1 MPGNDVPQDADFYA
15 GGRRHL
21 ETWSP
26 GGPAIIIGSD
36 LDAALDAIEATPGTV
51 CVLAS
56 GDPGF
61 FGIVRPLA
69 ARFGSDV
76 LDVRPAPSSISL
88 AFARLGLPWDDA
100 TVVSA
105 HGRPLPDAARVAAG
119 ASKAAVLMSPD
130 ATPEAL
136 GKELLA
142 LGCRARD
149 VAVCTR
155 LGLDG

>member
-1 MPGNDVPQDADFYA
+1 ERITVVGMPGNDVPQDADLYA

-21 ETWSP
+21 DTWAPS
-26 GGPAIIIGSD
+26 GPAIIIGSD

-76 LDVRPAPSSISL
+76 LDVRPAPSSVSI

-100 TVVSA
+100 VVVSA
-105 HGRPLPDAARVAAG
+105 HGRPLPEAVAAATA
-119 ASKAAVLMSPD
+119 ASKVAVLVSPD
-130 ATPEAL
+130 NPPEA
-136 GKELLA
+136 
-142 LGCRARD
+142 
-149 VAVCTR
+149 
-155 LGLDG
+155 